1 MHLLRYSSH
10 EKRTFVSI
18 GCMKLLLLML
28 QLLLFCVVI
37 PATGSFAKGP
47 SFTEISVEAT
57 DQETLI
63 APQPPQTV

>member
-1 MHLLRYSSH
+1 MH
-10 EKRTFVSI
+10 EVVVVDAAVVTV
-18 GCMKLLLLML
+18 
-28 QLLLFCVVI
+28 LFCVVI

-47 SFTEISVEAT
+47 SFTEMSVEAT